1 MKLKSSRFLTIS
13 FDQILLAIQIHT
25 LGSHIRL
32 ILAPNQLT
40 VICTTCVDCLLRMK
54 LLVFK
59 GSVIENNV
67 PVAELSVSI
76 CLSRWPDSSS
86 EIESLRKQVL
96 YESSVGIAGLK
107 DSSGLYTFGLRLCI
121 ALLLKL
127 MVSRNADTI
136 IPETR

>member
-1 MKLKSSRFLTIS
+1 
-13 FDQILLAIQIHT
+13 
-25 LGSHIRL
+25 
-32 ILAPNQLT
+32 
-40 VICTTCVDCLLRMK
+40 MK

-86 EIESLRKQVL
+86 EIESLQKQVL

-121 ALLLKL
+121 AWLLKL

-136 IPETR
+136 IPKTSSDNGYCLSFRIYEQLSLSVLLTNLTEGGCVAYS